1 MVLTEVQEGLTREQ
15 ISWIVLG
22 ASLVATI
29 VFVILY
35 SKYMKRKEFSWA
47 RFAARVAIFGALS
60 TILYVVPVFQ
70 LQLPFLPQFMKVHF
84 DEIPAFIAG
93 YAYGPFTALIV
104 ILVKTII
111 KLPMSSTLCVGE
123 FADFL
128 FSVAFVLPAAFIYKK
143 IRNLKGVWIGFA
155 VSFVTQLVV
164 AIVLNVYAI
173 LPFYMQVMSQTS
185 PYYDYEHILGA
196 CAEANPL
203 VKNLDLDYALFIVL
217 PLNLIKNTAVLIVT
231 FFVYKGIHKA
241 LRWEKP
247 VQNEESEVI
256 DVEAK

>member
-35 SKYMKRKEFSWA
+35 SKYMKKKEFSWA

-70 LQLPFLPQFMKVHF
+70 LKLPFLPAFLELHF
-84 DEIPAFIAG
+84 DEVPAFIAG

-104 ILVKTII
+104 ILIKTII
-111 KLPMSSTLCVGE
+111 KLPFSGTFCVGE
-123 FADFL
+123 LADFI
-128 FSVAFVLPAAFIYKK
+128 FSSAFVLPAAFIYKK
-143 IRNLKGVWIGFA
+143 IRNLKGVFIGFG
-155 VSFVTQLVV
+155 VSFVLQILV
-164 AIVLNVYAI
+164 ASLMNVYAI
-173 LPFYMQVMSQTS
+173 LPFYMQVMNY
-185 PYYDYEHILGA
+185 PYDVIMNM
-196 CAEANPL
+196 CTEANPL
-203 VKNLDLDYALFIVL
+203 VKNLGLDYVL
-217 PLNLIKNTAVLIVT
+217 WVVVPLNVIKNTIVLVLTYFI
-231 FFVYKGIHKA
+231 YKGIHKS

-247 VQNEESEVI
+247 EQKEELEVV

>member
-35 SKYMKRKEFSWA
+35 SKYMKKKEFSWA
-47 RFAARVAIFGALS
+47 RFAARVAIFGALA

-70 LQLPFLPQFMKVHF
+70 LKLPFLPSFMELHF

-111 KLPMSSTLCVGE
+111 KLPMSSTFCVGE

-128 FSVAFVLPAAFIYKK
+128 FSAAFVLPAAFIYKK
-143 IRNLKGVWIGFA
+143 VRNLKGVFIGFG
-155 VSFVTQLVV
+155 VSFVLQIIV
-164 AIVLNVYAI
+164 ASLMNVYAI
-173 LPFYMQVMSQTS
+173 LPFYMQVMNY
-185 PYYDYEHILGA
+185 PYDVIMDM
-196 CAEANPL
+196 CSKANPL
-203 VKNLDLDYALFIVL
+203 VKNLDIDYVMFIVV
-217 PLNLIKNTAVLIVT
+217 PMNIIKNSIVLVLT
-231 FFVYKGIHKA
+231 YFVYKGIHKT

-247 VQNEESEVI
+247 GQKEELEVV

>member
-35 SKYMKRKEFSWA
+35 SKYMKKKEFSWA

-70 LQLPFLPQFMKVHF
+70 LKLPFLPFFMELHF

-93 YAYGPFTALIV
+93 YAYGPFAAFIV
-104 ILVKTII
+104 ILIKTII
-111 KLPMSSTLCVGE
+111 KLPFSGTFCVGE
-123 FADFL
+123 LADL
-128 FSVAFVLPAAFIYKK
+128 VFSCAFVLPSAFIYKK
-143 IRNLKGVWIGFA
+143 IRNLKGVFIGFG
-155 VSFVTQLVV
+155 VSFVLQILV
-164 AIVLNVYAI
+164 ASLMNVYAI
-173 LPFYMQVMSQTS
+173 LPFYMQVMNMS
-185 PYYDYEHILGA
+185 YETILGF
-196 CAEANPL
+196 CSDANAL
-203 VKNLDLDYALFIVL
+203 VKNLEFDYVMWIVV
-217 PLNLIKNTAVLIVT
+217 PLNVIKNTIVLVVT

-247 VQNEESEVI
+247 EQKEELEVL

>member
-35 SKYMKRKEFSWA
+35 SKYMKKKEFSWA

-70 LQLPFLPQFMKVHF
+70 LKLPFLPAFLELHF
-84 DEIPAFIAG
+84 DEVPAFIAG

-104 ILVKTII
+104 ILVKTLI
-111 KLPMSSTLCVGE
+111 KLPFSNTLCVGE
-123 FADFL
+123 LADFI
-128 FSVAFVLPAAFIYKK
+128 FSSAFVLPAAFIYKK
-143 IRNLKGVWIGFA
+143 IRNLKGVFIGFG
-155 VSFVTQLVV
+155 VSFVLQILV
-164 AIVLNVYAI
+164 ASLMNVYAI
-173 LPFYMQVMSQTS
+173 LPFYMQVMNY
-185 PYYDYEHILGA
+185 PYDVIMNM
-196 CAEANPL
+196 CSEANPL
-203 VKNLDLDYALFIVL
+203 VKNLGLDFVL
-217 PLNLIKNTAVLIVT
+217 WVVVPLNVIKNTIVLVLTYFI
-231 FFVYKGIHKA
+231 YKGIHKS

-247 VQNEESEVI
+247 EQKEELEVV

>member
-1 MVLTEVQEGLTREQ
+1 MVLAEVQEGLTREQ

-22 ASLVATI
+22 STLIATI

-35 SKYMKRKEFSWA
+35 SKYMKSKEFSWV
-47 RFAARVAIFGALS
+47 RFAARVGIFGALS
-60 TILYVVPVFQ
+60 AILYVVPVFQ
-70 LQLPFLPQFMKVHF
+70 LKLPFLPAFMELHF

-111 KLPMSSTLCVGE
+111 KLPFSSTLMVGE
-123 FADFL
+123 LADFL
-128 FSVAFVLPAAFIYKK
+128 FSSAFVLPAAFIYKK
-143 IRNLKGVWIGFA
+143 VRNLKGVFIGFG
-155 VSFVTQLVV
+155 VSFVLQVIV
-164 AIVLNVYAI
+164 ASVMNVFAI
-173 LPFYMQVMSQTS
+173 LPFYMQVMNY
-185 PYYDYEHILGA
+185 PYDVIMDM
-196 CAEANPL
+196 CSEANPL
-203 VKNLDLDYALFIVL
+203 VKNLGFDYVMFVVV
-217 PLNLIKNTAVLIVT
+217 PLNVIKNTIVLVIT

-247 VQNEESEVI
+247 VQTEEPEVI

>member
-1 MVLTEVQEGLTREQ
+1 MSEITTLIQTNSSTMSHDILVQGMWMTLFAFGSFMTNSHKLNTREIIM
-15 ISWIVLG
+15 ISIQASISVL
-22 ASLVATI
+22 LYY
-29 VFVILY
+29 FVKFKLP
-35 SKYMKRKEFSWA
+35 
-47 RFAARVAIFGALS
+47 IFPS
-60 TILYVVPVFQ
+60 
-70 LQLPFLPQFMKVHF
+70 FMKVHF

-128 FSVAFVLPAAFIYKK
+128 FSVAFVLPAAFISKK
-143 IRNLKGVWIGFA
+143 IRNLKGVWIGFV
-155 VSFVTQLVV
+155 VSFVAQLVV
-164 AIVLNVYAI
+164 ATVLNVYAI
-173 LPFYMQVMSQTS
+173 LPFYMQVMSQSS
-185 PYYDYEHILGA
+185 PYYDYEHILEA
-196 CAEANPL
+196 CAAANPL

-247 VQNEESEVI
+247 VQKEEPEVI
-256 DVEAK
+256 DAEAE